1 MNGESSRENQTKRGN
16 SFTGN
21 PGLRIRLTKKGINQ
35 LKNVGV
41 KLLNEKI
48 SHLSGYST
56 DYPFSQPGLEGHVYL
71 KDVRVLRFTP
81 AQISVVN
88 FLPPKFIVFGLE
100 NMAISLAANF
110 HGTAQHNLF
119 KVDGNVEG
127 TINGLTI
134 ALTSELQTT
143 REGNLIV
150 KVPNCSTII
159 NHSHFN
165 LRPEGLLGP
174 VVKIFEGH
182 INDVVRQRIPIMFC
196 SKLQQLIEKNSPRLF
211 EKLSKTTFEDKFDS
225 STISETEMMQK
236 FIADLIHGLYM
247 DNSHIH
253 SPIVT
258 YDYFETQQRGE
269 IRYDTDYIPTPFY
282 PKFMNVPVAS
292 DRMLYLFGSDYLFN
306 SMLFHAYERNK
317 LTLMLDNSNVPPLY
331 RRALDTSCGGA
342 PSSDLLAGI
351 CVGTLLPS
359 IATTFPNSTTS
370 FLLVPHTMPDFSFN
384 GESAAVGLETR
395 ILSYVHSSGRRHQMM
410 VASAEGQADV
420 LLHVDQERMWGE
432 IKLNKLGVHLHRA
445 SVAGIDPESVEQLS
459 PLAKTFIGP
468 QLSSKLQKGM
478 PFPLKGQV
486 KLLDPRLRI
495 DEGYVELATDFILN
509 EDVLREKINEAFS
522 KLEF

>member
-1 MNGESSRENQTKRGN
+1 
-16 SFTGN
+16 
-21 PGLRIRLTKKGINQ
+21 
-35 LKNVGV
+35 
-41 KLLNEKI
+41 
-48 SHLSGYST
+48 HLSGYST
-56 DYPFSQPGLEGHVYL
+56 DYPFQQPGIEGHVYL
-71 KDVRVLRFTP
+71 KNVRVLRFAP

-100 NMAISLAANF
+100 NMAISLAGDF
-110 HGTAQHNLF
+110 HGRAQGNLF
-119 KVDGNVEG
+119 QVNGKVEG

-159 NHSHFN
+159 SHSHFN
-165 LRPEGLLGP
+165 LHPEGLLGP
-174 VVKIFEGH
+174 IVKTFEGH

-196 SKLQQLIEKNSPRLF
+196 TKLQSLIEKNSPRLF

-225 STISETEMMQK
+225 STISEAEMMQK

-253 SPIVT
+253 APIVT

-269 IRYDTDYIPTPFY
+269 IRYDRDYIPTPFY
-282 PKFMNVPVAS
+282 PKFMNVPVSS

-331 RRALDTSCGGA
+331 RHALATSCGGT

-351 CVGTLLPS
+351 CVGRLLPS
-359 IATTFPNSTTS
+359 IAAAYPNSTTS

-384 GESAAVGLETR
+384 GESAAVGLQTR
-395 ILSYVHSSGRRHQMM
+395 ILSYVHSNGRRQQMM

-420 LLHVDQERMWGE
+420 LLHVDEERMWGE

-445 SVAGIDPESVEQLS
+445 SVAGIDPDSVEQLS

-468 QLSSKLQKGM
+468 QLS
-478 PFPLKGQV
+478 
-486 KLLDPRLRI
+486 
-495 DEGYVELATDFILN
+495 
-509 EDVLREKINEAFS
+509 
-522 KLEF
+522 